1 MPGQWWESGDAW
13 AERPTAAPAWEDRS
27 SAANTWSER
36 AQPAAAAEI
45 AEDPWAQSAED
56 PWAQRADQQQRQP
69 AAAAAASAFNA
80 AASWGA
86 VRTEQAPA
94 AHWGT
99 PADGRDS
106 APAAAASASNA
117 AASWG
122 AVRTEQ
128 APAAH
133 WGTPADAPG
142 GGGMETSDAQ
152 KRARQRDFQAYQD
165 WNKQS
170 GILPG
175 KSAEEVAEDERT
187 LFQAK
192 PFQGAG
198 ADFSLYDAVTCEVS
212 GPKTD
217 EMPYIYRCMYVLSM
231 YVCCLLYCLCTFICM
246 CILCMYVLCMS
257 FIA

>member
-69 AAAAAASAFNA
+69 AAAAAASAF
-80 AASWGA
+80 
-86 VRTEQAPA
+86 
-94 AHWGT
+94 
-99 PADGRDS
+99 
-106 APAAAASASNA
+106 NA